1 MDHYGQHSMNSV
13 ASSMNLLSV
22 NGVGTQNPSIS
33 SSNPQYYPS
42 MSVVTSTTPSNDDF
56 FQDFVKNNN
65 TSTTPNVTHSN
76 VTPTTVSS
84 SNLNIVP
91 HQQVQ
96 PSYDPEVINHLRT
109 GMTRM
114 MAILERLEQRIARV
128 EQSTS
133 QILKNQQESFQ
144 VPFMSQKEIDNAR
157 QLAEQL
163 EQDSNVAKQ
172 LQAAYNKEIELK
184 KRSGHPMM
192 LAECPVCGV
201 KVSQV
206 ELEAHVEKCLDMF
219 SDDPKKQAEVKD
231 TKQKME
237 TGFFGKF
244 FNKTK
249 TETTQTTTTKVI
261 SRSNSTNMPET
272 EMPQQSLYPTYGYPQ
287 FMPPQNMHNINGVPM
302 MMPMY
307 MYPGYPGNNQQNE

>member
-1 MDHYGQHSMNSV
+1 MPIV
-13 ASSMNLLSV
+13 
-22 NGVGTQNPSIS
+22 T
-33 SSNPQYYPS
+33 SNPP
-42 MSVVTSTTPSNDDF
+42 TNEDF

-65 TSTTPNVTHSN
+65 TSTGNVTHSN
-76 VTPTTVSS
+76 VTPNNASA

-91 HQQVQ
+91 VQQ
-96 PSYDPEVINHLRT
+96 PSQPSLDQEVLNHLRT

-114 MAILERLEQRIARV
+114 MAILERLEQRISRV

-163 EQDSNVAKQ
+163 EQDSSVAKQ
-172 LQAAYNKEIELK
+172 LQAAYNKEVEVK

-192 LAECPVCGV
+192 LAECPVCGAR
-201 KVSQV
+201 VSQL
-206 ELEAHVEKCLDMF
+206 ELEGHVEQCLDMF
-219 SDDPKKQAEVKD
+219 SNDPKKQVEVKD

-249 TETTQTTTTKVI
+249 TETTTTTKVI
-261 SRSNSTNMPET
+261 SRSNSTNMPEQEAT
-272 EMPQQSLYPTYGYPQ
+272 PHGIYPTYGYPQ
-287 FMPPQNMHNINGVPM
+287 FMPAPQNMHSINGVPM

-307 MYPGYPGNNQQNE
+307 MYPGYPGTQQNE